1 MYMDMDMEG
10 IAAPATAVDDIAEKF
25 GRTRAHSLS
34 RHDLSLSLPAWKED
48 DEDEVQGALPEEG
61 SEPSLLDIRRRA
73 VSMSVAE
80 EYRRKRPNPE
90 VI

>member
-1 MYMDMDMEG
+1 MDIQG

-34 RHDLSLSLPAWKED
+34 RHDLSLPAWRED
-48 DEDEVQGALPEEG
+48 DEHEGALPEEG
-61 SEPSLLDIRRRA
+61 SEPSLLDVRRRA
-73 VSMSVAE
+73 VSMSSMSVAE
-80 EYRRKRPNPE
+80 EYRRKRPNRE